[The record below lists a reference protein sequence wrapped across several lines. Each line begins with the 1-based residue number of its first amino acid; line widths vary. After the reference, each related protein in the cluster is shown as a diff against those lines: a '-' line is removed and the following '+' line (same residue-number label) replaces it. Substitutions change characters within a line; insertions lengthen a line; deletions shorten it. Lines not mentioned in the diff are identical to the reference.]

1 MVEVEVA
8 KIAFYPPSKGYAVLL
23 REIGGERQLPV
34 IVGAFEAQ
42 AIALALEGMKMPRPM
57 THDLISSMMDDLGAD
72 IKEVVITDLIDG
84 TFYAKIYLEQYDYE
98 GKEIDSRPSDAI
110 AIALRVGASV
120 YVEEEVL
127 EEAGV
132 VAEDL
137 DEVTEASSEFT
148 EEQEV
153 TTSESPTEMSL
164 EELQE
169 ALQKA
174 VEAEEYE
181 RAAKLRDKINQIEEQ
196 KN

>member
-23 REIGGERQLPV
+23 SEVHGDRQLPV

-57 THDLISSMMDDLGAD
+57 THDLISTILEDLGAD

-84 TFYAKIYLEQYDYE
+84 TFYAKIFLDSYDFSD
-98 GKEIDSRPSDAI
+98 KEIDSRPSDAI
-110 AIALRVGASV
+110 AIALRVGATV
-120 YVEEEVL
+120 YVESEVM

-132 VAEDL
+132 VADEL
-137 DEVTEASSEFT
+137 DAVGEESEGLT
-148 EEQEV
+148 EERISA
-153 TTSESPTEMSL
+153 TSSGDQSID
-164 EELQE
+164 ELQD
-169 ALQKA
+169 ALKKA
-174 VEAEEYE
+174 VDAEEYE
-181 RAAKLRDKINQIEEQ
+181 KAAKLRDKIKQIEEQ